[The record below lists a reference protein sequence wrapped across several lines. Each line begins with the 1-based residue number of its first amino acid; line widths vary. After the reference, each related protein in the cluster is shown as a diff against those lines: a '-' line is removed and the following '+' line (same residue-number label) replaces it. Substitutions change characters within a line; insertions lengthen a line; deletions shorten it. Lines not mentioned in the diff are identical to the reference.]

1 MRFFVGE
8 KIPVIRINRKETK
21 TRLFQN
27 YWNLYQESR
36 DDFREGKLAEFLDI
50 DIRMLQVTEHHKVPN
65 HWGDKEDLCSD
76 GFLLKDVEGKEWRN
90 QYPTASYGQMDDSND
105 WRFWFH
111 DPNSH
116 GRLAAMNSAALFIE
130 GQYEQLRR
138 MEKDKDSDQEFYNFL
153 KQLQELVEKKLL
165 EDFGLVVKIEQ
176 PWADEGLTDIY
187 DAVFIQSGTNLPL
200 NTPA

>member
-8 KIPVIRINRKETK
+8 KIPVIRINLKETK

-27 YWNLYQESR
+27 YWNLYQESLEA
-36 DDFREGKLAEFLDI
+36 FREGKLAEFLDI
-50 DIRMLQVTEHHKVPN
+50 DIRMLQVTEHHKVPI
-65 HWGDKEDLCSD
+65 HWADREDLRAD
-76 GFLLKDVEGKEWRN
+76 GFLLKDAEGKEWRN
-90 QYPTASYGQMDDSND
+90 QYPTAGYGQLDDSND
-105 WRFWFH
+105 WRFWLY
-111 DPNSH
+111 DPNTP

-130 GQYEQLRR
+130 NQYEQLRR
-138 MEKDKDSDQEFYNFL
+138 MEKDKDSDQEFYNYL

-165 EDFGLVVKIEQ
+165 EDFGLVVKIDQ

-187 DAVFIQSGTNLPL
+187 DATFIQSGTNLPL